1 MPGNRVFVTGATGYI
16 GSRLIPVLQ
25 ARGHHVTALIRHSSK
40 DKIAGKCEVVCGD
53 ALDGKSYRDAVN
65 EADTFVHLVGV
76 AHPSPRKARQFVE
89 IDMKS
94 AQEAIGVAVHNG
106 IRHFVYISVAH
117 PAPAMRAY
125 IDVRTRCEQI
135 LCDSRLNATIVRPW
149 YVLGP
154 GHRWPYALA
163 PFYRIAELLPS
174 TRESALR
181 LGLVTIREMV
191 QALTAV
197 VENPAKG
204 VTVVDVPRIRQ
215 LSRAQQA
222 ACSRG

>member
-1 MPGNRVFVTGATGYI
+1 MPDSHRVFVTGATGYI

-25 ARGHHVTALIRHSSK
+25 SRGHHVTALLRSSSK
-40 DKIAGKCEVVCGD
+40 RNITADIVRGD
-53 ALDGKSYRDAVN
+53 ALDGKSYCDALN
-65 EADTFVHLVGV
+65 HADTFVHLVGV
-76 AHPSPRKARQFVE
+76 AHPSPQKAQQFIE

-94 AQEAIGVAVHNG
+94 AQEAIAVAMDSG
-106 IRHFVYISVAH
+106 IRHFVYLSVAH
-117 PAPAMRAY
+117 PAPAMHAY

-135 LCDSRLNATIVRPW
+135 LRDSGLNATIVRPW

-154 GHRWPYALA
+154 GHHWPYALL
-163 PFYRIAELLPS
+163 PLYGIAELLPP

-197 VENPAKG
+197 VEDPPGG

-215 LSRAQQA
+215 LSR
-222 ACSRG
+222 RF

>member
-1 MPGNRVFVTGATGYI
+1 M

-25 ARGHHVTALIRHSSK
+25 SRGHHVTALVRNNSK
-40 DKIAGKCEVVCGD
+40 NKLAGKCDFVCGD

-94 AQEAIGVAVHNG
+94 AQEAIGVAVDNDV
-106 IRHFVYISVAH
+106 RHFVYLSVAH
-117 PAPAMRAY
+117 PAPAMHAY
-125 IDVRTRCEQI
+125 IDARTHCEQM
-135 LCDSRLNATIVRPW
+135 LRDSGVNATIVQPW

-154 GHRWPYALA
+154 GHRWPYALV
-163 PFYRIAELLPS
+163 PFYRIAELLPP
-174 TRESALR
+174 TRESAFR
-181 LGLVTIREMV
+181 LGLITIREMV

-197 VENPAKG
+197 VEDPPVG
-204 VTVVDVPRIRQ
+204 VRVMDVPRIRQ
-215 LSRAQQA
+215 LSRAQKTI
-222 ACSRG
+222 C